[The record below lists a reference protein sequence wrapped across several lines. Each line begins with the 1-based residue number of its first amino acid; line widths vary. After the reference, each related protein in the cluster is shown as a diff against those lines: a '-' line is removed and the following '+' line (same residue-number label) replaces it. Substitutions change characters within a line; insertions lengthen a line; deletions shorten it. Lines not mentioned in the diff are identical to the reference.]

1 MIERLIPFK
10 LQLFAVGFSIL
21 LLLFIVELIRKNR
34 LKEGYSILWF
44 LLGISLLVISIW
56 TGLLRGIS
64 RLVGVD
70 YEPAMLLSIIMLGA
84 IVLLIHFSVLV
95 SSFDRINKALAQNIG
110 FINLELK
117 NLREKVEQLQKDKLN
132 GSTKPVEEPSELETK
147 VTQNITE

>member
-10 LQLFAVGFSIL
+10 LQLFAGGFSIL
-21 LLLFIVELIRKNR
+21 LLVFIVELIRRNR

-132 GSTKPVEEPSELETK
+132 GSIKPVEEPSELETK